1 MNKIKVFHTAD
12 LHLGIESYGKIDPTT
27 QANTRILDFFASLDW
42 LVEKAIKEDIDA
54 LLIAGDIY
62 HHREPNIFVQNE
74 FCKRLSLLISH
85 EIPVLLLI
93 GNHDS
98 ILSMERISSLQL
110 FKELKIPSVYLF
122 DEAKVL
128 TIETK
133 HGPLQIAGIP
143 FLERNMIREFMI
155 NKNIEENKRNE
166 IAQLVITRIIGGFK
180 KEIKAKVPTI
190 LTAHL
195 TIREAMYDNW
205 RPTIVGNEV
214 YLSKSVLND
223 PVFSY
228 VAMGHIHKPQIFD
241 EDKTEPVL
249 SYPGS
254 LTSLDFGEASYDH
267 GFMSIEFDLQKN
279 KTQAKFIKVPGQRR
293 FITFNL
299 DFNPEDDLYIK
310 CKELFDASNYQEDI
324 VRINITLHGEAEV
337 DEQKIRRDF
346 SERCHIISSI
356 HIDRKKRSIPRISTL
371 SSDLDPM
378 EALQQYIQASNDDF
392 LIEYQKDL
400 TLLAQQLMEELGEA

>member
-1 MNKIKVFHTAD
+1 MSKIKVFHTAD
-12 LHLGIESYGKIDPTT
+12 LHLGIESYGKVDPNT
-27 QANTRILDFFASLDW
+27 QANTRIQDFFVSLDW
-42 LVEKAIKEDIDA
+42 LVEKAIQEDIDA
-54 LLIAGDIY
+54 LIIAGDIY

-74 FCKRLSLLISH
+74 FSKRLSLLISKQ
-85 EIPVLLLI
+85 IPVILLI

-98 ILSMERISSLQL
+98 ILSMERISSLQI
-110 FKELKIPSVYLF
+110 FKELKIPLIYLF

-155 NKNIEENKRNE
+155 NRNIEENRRNE

-180 KEIKAKVPTI
+180 KEVKPKIPTI

-205 RPTIVGNEV
+205 RPTIVGNEI
-214 YLSKSVLND
+214 YLSKSVLVD
-223 PVFSY
+223 PIFSY
-228 VAMGHIHKPQIFD
+228 VAMGHIHKPQIF
-241 EDKTEPVL
+241 EGDKTEPLL

-254 LTSLDFGEASYDH
+254 LTALDFGEASYDH
-267 GFMSIEFDLQKN
+267 GFMSIEFDLLKN
-279 KTQAKFIKVPGQRR
+279 KTQSKFIKIPHQRR

-299 DFNPEDDLYIK
+299 DINPEDDLYIK
-310 CKELFDASNYQEDI
+310 CRELFDSSDHLEDI
-324 VRINITLHGEAEV
+324 VRINISLHGDAEV

-346 SERCHIISSI
+346 SERCHLISSI
-356 HIDRKKRSIPRISTL
+356 HIDRKKRNISRISTL

-378 EALQQYIQASNDDF
+378 EALQQYIKASDDDF
-392 LIEYQKDL
+392 LLEYQKDL
-400 TLLAQQLMEELGEA
+400 TLLAQQLMDELGHT